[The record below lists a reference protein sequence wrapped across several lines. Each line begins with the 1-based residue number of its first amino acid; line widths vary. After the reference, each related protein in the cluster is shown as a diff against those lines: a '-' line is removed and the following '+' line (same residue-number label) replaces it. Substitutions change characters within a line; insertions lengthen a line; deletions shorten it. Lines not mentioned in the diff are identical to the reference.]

1 MVFVLTGV
9 PGSGKSYYL
18 VQYAEKELNKIDPIT
33 KEKKYKGVLHNISG
47 YKHGYYQD
55 FGDFGLRRIMELYD
69 YFLTIKKEKEKDE
82 MLIKKS
88 EELSLYKML
97 LIVDECHLYYVNDVT
112 EEGKKRYYAL
122 LWFMSYHRHIYCD
135 LVLATQNLS
144 LIDTK
149 FKAFAEY
156 YVVAVSQSLR
166 LGKSFKYN
174 HYPSSRLIKKEKYKT
189 EKMKPKK
196 EIFEL
201 YTSGDSVKVTS
212 AFKSIFNLIG
222 FFIAL
227 LLLAYYFL
235 MPDKP
240 KKEVKIKKNK
250 PTTEII
256 SDINKTLTRTKKPT
270 YKPTTREKEKEIF
283 KSVVY
288 DVVTCSDLSGTCG
301 SKLTKNLIHI
311 EIFNRLQTQKAFFI
325 FKEEYQHGLTKK
337 FILLNIT
344 KSQYLEAYL
353 IKLENEE
360 FREDQ
365 QPTFTPP
372 SFGDVS
378 EVVEKEVRK

>member
-1 MVFVLTGV
+1 MVFILTGV

-18 VQYAEKELNKIDPIT
+18 VQHAEKELNKIDPIT

-55 FGDFGLRRIMELYD
+55 FGDFALPRIIELYD
-69 YFLTIKKEKEKDE
+69 YFLTIKKEKDKDE
-82 MLIKKS
+82 LLIKKS

-97 LIVDECHLYYVNDVT
+97 LIVDECHLYYINDVT
-112 EEGKKRYYAL
+112 EEGKKRFYAL

-166 LGKSFKYN
+166 IGKNFKYN
-174 HYPSSRLIKKEKYKT
+174 HYPSSRLIKKEKYKV
-189 EKMKPKK
+189 EKIKPKK

-201 YTSGDSVKVTS
+201 YTSGDSVKVES
-212 AFKSIFNLIG
+212 AFKSLFKLVG
-222 FFIAL
+222 FLLFL
-227 LLLAYYFL
+227 LLLAYIFL

-240 KKEVKIKKNK
+240 KKKEKSKSEK
-250 PTTEII
+250 PPTEII
-256 SDINKTLTRTKKPT
+256 SDINKTLTNTKKPT
-270 YKPTTREKEKEIF
+270 YKQITKEKEKEVF

-288 DVVTCSDLSGTCG
+288 DVVTCSVLSGTCN
-301 SKLTKNLIHI
+301 SKLTENLIHVD
-311 EIFNRLQTQKAFFI
+311 IFNRLQTQKAFFI

-337 FILLNIT
+337 YILLNIT
-344 KSQYLEAYL
+344 KTQYIEAYL
-353 IKLENEE
+353 IKSERQKHEDHKPTNESTFFDNMSKE
-360 FREDQ
+360 F
-365 QPTFTPP
+365 
-372 SFGDVS
+372 
-378 EVVEKEVRK
+378 EKEVKK